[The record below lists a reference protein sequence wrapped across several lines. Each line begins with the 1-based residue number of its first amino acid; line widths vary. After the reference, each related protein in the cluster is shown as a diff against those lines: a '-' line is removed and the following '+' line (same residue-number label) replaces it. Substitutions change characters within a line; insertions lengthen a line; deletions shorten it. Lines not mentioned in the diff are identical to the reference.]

1 MLLVSMFNT
10 VENYVKTSQMAAS
23 CAVKFYSNPGVAV
36 MNARLDFKFFKGK
49 FTLKP
54 YLGQFKNETVSAFL
68 CGYMRSVGSVRL
80 EILKA
85 LHG

>member
-36 MNARLDFKFFKGK
+36 MNARLDFKFLKGK

-54 YLGQFKNETVSAFL
+54 YLGQFKNEVVFL
-68 CGYMRSVGSVRL
+68 HWQNCISLLVWLHAVGR
-80 EILKA
+80 
-85 LHG
+85 